1 MLIPV
6 RDWWCPIVFFFI
18 QVCFYYT
25 GSVFRIIVIWKNEA
39 VVKKVHSRWYCTVD
53 QYMYFPVCINPL
65 ILTRSPKPQ
74 AEIHPQDITSTA
86 FHTFYSSPSLPVT
99 SFLHIGVRKLSPFT
113 LSMNLQHMV
122 YLNCTGFFLRKTPL
136 SFSLYLMLIYRE
148 IWMWLYVDCIQRFG
162 CTDTRKVAKKNISQD
177 LQ

>member
-1 MLIPV
+1 MTDGVPLFCFV
-6 RDWWCPIVFFFI
+6 FI
-18 QVCFYYT
+18 QACFYYT

-39 VVKKVHSRWYCTVD
+39 VAKKVHSRWYCTVD

-65 ILTRSPKPQ
+65 ILTGSPKPQ
-74 AEIHPQDITSTA
+74 AEIHPQDMTSTA
-86 FHTFYSSPSLPVT
+86 FHTLYSCSYLVT
-99 SFLHIGVRKLSPFT
+99 SFLHIGVRRLSLFT

-136 SFSLYLMLIYRE
+136 SFPLYLMLIYKE
-148 IWMWLYVDCIQRFG
+148 IWVWLYVYCIQRFG
-162 CTDTRKVAKKNISQD
+162 FTDTRNVAKKKISSD